1 MMFIYKISEV
11 KIRVSLRKHL
21 DVTFVDDDLAAYTQ
35 CLGPHRKLIMTAI
48 LLNFTQTNL
57 KIMHIQK
64 IEK

>member
-1 MMFIYKISEV
+1 MMFIYKISEL
-11 KIRVSLRKHL
+11 KIRVSLRKHHN
-21 DVTFVDDDLAAYTQ
+21 VTFAENDLAAYTQ

-48 LLNFTQTNL
+48 LLIFLQTNL

>member
-1 MMFIYKISEV
+1 M
-11 KIRVSLRKHL
+11 SLRKHHN
-21 DVTFVDDDLAAYTQ
+21 VTFAENDPAAYTQ

-48 LLNFTQTNL
+48 QLNFSQTNL